1 MKPKAARRKAAAL
14 EWARMASRNPDLGEA
29 QARRFTRREWPELLP
44 AFSGLACGGSCILGI
59 DPDRPEYYLEDP
71 KNPSEW
77 RG

>member
-1 MKPKAARRKAAAL
+1 MRPKAARRKAAAL

-29 QARRFTRREWPELLP
+29 QARRFTCREWPELLP
-44 AFSGLACGGSCILGI
+44 AFAGEPCAGSVVLGL
-59 DPDRPEYYLEDP
+59 DKDHDKYWVEDP